1 MKKDLLTNF
10 IIVLLL
16 ISCGS
21 DEDGMSDIDNQN
33 PSAPQNLIVSNI
45 TDSSLDLSWS
55 AATDNVGVTN
65 YKLYSDG
72 IYNQTINNGT
82 SVNVSG
88 LSSGTT
94 YAFYVTALDAEG
106 NESDESNNLVV
117 ETETLST
124 PLIFKNY
131 LSEMGVF
138 SGNLANLTPAENV
151 HLYDLNSR
159 LFTDYAHKQRLIRMP
174 DGEAMQYNNNSLL
187 PIFPDNTLISKTFYY
202 YEDESNT
209 DSNKIIIETR
219 ILIKTEGTWKVGEY
233 LWNEEM
239 NEAVYTEQGSVI
251 PISYMNNEGITQ
263 EVQYQIPSNDDCIT
277 CHHIYEDVTPIGPK
291 LRAMNFSPQ
300 NSDISINQLQHFIDI
315 GLLEGISNVSDI
327 EVLAD
332 WEDEINFDI
341 FERGRSYIDINCAH
355 CHQPGG
361 YVPTGFLLD
370 FRLETDF
377 ETTGIYSHR
386 GQIESRI
393 QSTTPTYLMPQLGRS
408 LVHNEGVTM
417 LLEYLEAIE
426 D

>member
-1 MKKDLLTNF
+1 MKNSLLISF
-10 IIVLLL
+10 IIAILFLV
-16 ISCGS
+16 SCGS
-21 DEDGMSDIDNQN
+21 DDDGMSNNDNQN
-33 PSAPQNLIVSNI
+33 PTAPQELIASNI
-45 TDSSLDLSWS
+45 TENSFDLNWS
-55 AATDNVGVTN
+55 AATDNVEVTN
-65 YKLYSDG
+65 YKLYVDG
-72 IYNQTINNGT
+72 TNVQTINNETTAIVLGLTPGT
-82 SVNVSG
+82 SYDIN
-88 LSSGTT
+88 
-94 YAFYVTALDAEG
+94 VTALDAEG
-106 NESDESNNLVV
+106 NESNQSNSLIV
-117 ETETLST
+117 ETLVA

-138 SGNLANLTPAENV
+138 SGDLKSLTPAENV
-151 HLYDLNSR
+151 HLYDLNSQ

-174 DGEAMQYNNNSLL
+174 EGEAMQYDNNSLL

-209 DSNKIIIETR
+209 NSNKIIIETR
-219 ILIKTEGTWKVGEY
+219 VLIKTQGTWKVGEY
-233 LWNEEM
+233 LWNNEM
-239 NEAVYTEQGSVI
+239 NEAVYTEQGSTT
-251 PISYMNNEGITQ
+251 PITYLNTEGVTQ
-263 EVQYQIPSNDDCIT
+263 EVQYQIPSKDDCIT
-277 CHHIYEDVTPIGPK
+277 CHHIYDDTTPIGPK
-291 LRAMNFSPQ
+291 LRAMNFKPQ
-300 NSDISINQLQHFIDI
+300 NEETSINQLQYFIDI
-315 GLLEGISNVSDI
+315 GLLEGISDISSI

-377 ETTGIYSHR
+377 VTTGIYSHR

-408 LVHNEGVTM
+408 LVHDEGVTM

>member
-1 MKKDLLTNF
+1 
-10 IIVLLL
+10 
-16 ISCGS
+16 
-21 DEDGMSDIDNQN
+21 MSDIDNQN

-55 AATDNVGVTN
+55 AATENVGVTN

-72 IYNQTINNGT
+72 VYNQTINNGT
-82 SVNVSG
+82 TVNVSG

-138 SGNLANLTPAENV
+138 SGNLADLTPAENV

-251 PISYMNNEGITQ
+251 PISYMNTEGITQ

-315 GLLEGISNVSDI
+315 GLLEGISNVSNI